1 MYTNMPNKVMLI
13 GRASKN
19 IGGKA
24 TGGIAKHVE
33 DLALNLSERGIR
45 PFIWDFTLQKTLDKK
60 SVTIYG
66 VSYFNKLL
74 GLLYSLFL
82 ANIWFSKSYKN
93 LSLRDKFIVGIQSY
107 QIIKIVQKHN
117 FSTIHIHSLNRPII
131 GLLRKKFPNINIVVT
146 DHGFWQKTDRA
157 KRKKKKQT
165 LGKILENIEAS
176 NVIIVISDFSIKK
189 FKEYGLPLS
198 KTQKISNPIYISNI
212 PMDTKAK
219 KEDIILFNGYNESI
233 NIKNLPVLLQAISK
247 SEFLRKDFKLIAIV
261 NNKAKELIE
270 KQKVTF
276 EMELLG
282 SQTWEKLVDLYN
294 KSKILVVPSKSES
307 FGLVY
312 MEALAVGTPV
322 IGFHK
327 TIEEFQKTLQIEI
340 GETFDNEKET
350 AEELSAKIEKVVS
363 KTYDKELI
371 RERVKEIYDW
381 DNKTENFIKIYSKES
396 ENTKLKT

>member
-1 MYTNMPNKVMLI
+1 MPNKVLLI

-24 TGGIAKHVE
+24 TGGIAKHIE
-33 DLALNLSERGIR
+33 DLSLNLSKRGIR

-60 SVTIYG
+60 SVTIFG
-66 VSYFNKLL
+66 VSYLNKAL
-74 GLLYSLFL
+74 GLLYSFFSE
-82 ANIWFSKSYKN
+82 NIWLSKTYKN

-107 QIIKIVQKHN
+107 QIKKIVQKHD
-117 FSTIHIHSLNRPII
+117 FRTIHAHSLNRPII
-131 GLLRKKFPNINIVVT
+131 NLLRKSFPNINLVVT
-146 DHGFWQKTDRA
+146 DHGFWQKTDGARGT
-157 KRKKKKQT
+157 KKKRI

-176 NVIIVISDFSIKK
+176 NVVIVISDFSIDK
-189 FKEYGLPLS
+189 FKEYSLPLF

-212 PMDTKAK
+212 PMDAKAK
-219 KEDIILFNGYNESI
+219 KENIILFNGYNKSI
-233 NIKNLPVLLQAISK
+233 DIKNLPVLMQAISK
-247 SEFLRKDFKLIAIV
+247 SELLRKDFKLIAIV
-261 NNKAKELIE
+261 NNKAKELVE

-276 EMELLG
+276 EMELLE

-327 TIEEFQKTLQIEI
+327 TIEEFQKTLQIDI
-340 GETFDNEKET
+340 GETFDNNRES

-363 KTYDKELI
+363 KTYDRELM
-371 RERVKEIYDW
+371 RKRVKEKYDW
-381 DNKTENFIKIYSKES
+381 DNKIEYFIKTYFE
-396 ENTKLKT
+396 

>member
-1 MYTNMPNKVMLI
+1 MPNKVLLI

-24 TGGIAKHVE
+24 TGGIAKHIE
-33 DLALNLSERGIR
+33 DLSLNLSKRGIR

-60 SVTIYG
+60 SVTIFG
-66 VSYFNKLL
+66 VSYLNKAL
-74 GLLYSLFL
+74 GLLYSFFSE
-82 ANIWFSKSYKN
+82 NIWLSKTYKN

-107 QIIKIVQKHN
+107 QIKKIVQKHD
-117 FSTIHIHSLNRPII
+117 FRTIHAHSLNRPII
-131 GLLRKKFPNINIVVT
+131 NLLRKSFPNINLVVT
-146 DHGFWQKTDRA
+146 DHGFWQKTDGA
-157 KRKKKKQT
+157 KRTKKKRI

-176 NVIIVISDFSIKK
+176 NVVIVISDFSIDK
-189 FKEYGLPLS
+189 FKEYSLPLF

-212 PMDTKAK
+212 PIDAKAK
-219 KEDIILFNGYNESI
+219 KENIILFNGYNKSI
-233 NIKNLPVLLQAISK
+233 DIKNLPVLIQAISK
-247 SEFLRKDFKLIAIV
+247 SELLRKDFKLIAIV
-261 NNKAKELIE
+261 NNKAKELVE
-270 KQKVTF
+270 KQKTPF

-327 TIEEFQKTLQIEI
+327 TIDEFQNVLQIEI
-340 GETFDNEKET
+340 GDTFDNDRET
-350 AEELSAKIEKVVS
+350 AEDLSFKIENVVS
-363 KTYDKELI
+363 KTYDRELM
-371 RERVKEIYDW
+371 RKRVKEKYDW
-381 DNKTENFIKIYSKES
+381 ENKIEFFIKIYFEEGMYAK
-396 ENTKLKT
+396 